1 MSPLSKRRRVVACA
15 IVALVSAAL
24 CVWAC
29 VESAFSEGQFSCD
42 PGGKAECPPGLLCA
56 DDGRCRSL
64 QVILDDAG
72 TDAPIVG
79 EDVVDAASPVD
90 ACSIATWTV
99 LAANRGPAA
108 LAVGADGRL
117 FLGGTAG
124 DGGWLAELDPCDGGT
139 IRERVFETPT
149 GPLPSVQDIL
159 VTNDELV
166 VSGVTNDTRTGL
178 FARFAKETFA
188 TKEERAFDG
197 GGGFVGFDS
206 IARTDDGAYVLGGAK
221 DIFAPTMAGW
231 VARVDGT
238 TVCTA
243 TSGNG
248 IAGVF
253 PAGGDK
259 AAIFGGV
266 SDNSRIEFRTVGE
279 GCALGAIQSAPFP
292 ASAQGGPSSMT
303 GSLATPI
310 VVGAYGPALDA
321 GGRDWGLVA
330 SITGTTLTI
339 APPFDPNAGRVDII
353 QRGVV
358 DGDQLY
364 LAALQSATL
373 TGGTPTLLRYT
384 LPLTATSKPTLTT
397 GIFGGELVAFRGMKT
412 NPSSMVGDDAL
423 FIAGPK
429 PGSRSSG
436 AITRCRKSVGCR

>member
-1 MSPLSKRRRVVACA
+1 MRSSSKRRRVVACA
-15 IVALVSAAL
+15 IVAFAIAAVVL
-24 CVWAC
+24 AC
-29 VESAFSEGQFSCD
+29 VDSAFPDGQFACD
-42 PGGKAECPPGLLCA
+42 PRGKAECPPGLSCA
-56 DDGRCRSL
+56 ADGTCRSL
-64 QVILDDAG
+64 QVSIDDAG
-72 TDAPIVG
+72 TDTPIVQ
-79 EDVVDAASPVD
+79 EDVVDAATAVD

-99 LAANRGPAA
+99 LASNRGPAA

-139 IRERVFETPT
+139 IRERIFDTTT
-149 GPLPSVQDIL
+149 GPLPSVQDIV
-159 VTNDELV
+159 VTDDELV

-178 FARFAKETFA
+178 FARFAKETFV

-238 TVCTA
+238 TACTT

-266 SDNSRIEFRTVGE
+266 SDNSRIELRTIGV
-279 GCALGAIQSAPFP
+279 GCALGVIQSAPFP
-292 ASAQGGPSSMT
+292 AAAQGGPSSMAGT
-303 GSLATPI
+303 LATPI
-310 VVGAYGPALDA
+310 AVGAYGPTLDA

-339 APPFDPNAGRVDII
+339 APPFDPNPGRVDIV

-384 LPLTATSKPTLTT
+384 LPLTPTSTPTLTT
-397 GIFGGELVAFRGMKT
+397 GIFSGELVAFRGMRT

-429 PGSRSSG
+429 PGTRSSG